1 MTHLV
6 ICGHGQGKA
15 GYDAGAVNRSLNIT
29 ESQKVRELAELMKQ
43 HATKTHFITDKN
55 VYDFG
60 NIASISKGYESV
72 TELHFNAFFSS
83 AFNGQAQG
91 TEVLIKDGFTPDETD
106 TALKNVLEKY
116 FKSRGFKFVDWLY
129 NANVMAQ
136 SGISYRLIEICFID
150 NEADMAIYEKNKH
163 VIAREL
169 MEVIEGRKISEN
181 QKPAP
186 KPTPKAQ
193 ASVNGLGIEQLATD
207 TVNGAYGNGE
217 ERKKKLGKLYDSVQ
231 IVINERY
238 KAISASESHRLLA
251 KEVLNGN
258 LGNGDNR
265 KKNLGS
271 YYNTVQGLINSGQVK

>member
-1 MTHLV
+1 MTQLV
-6 ICGHGQGKA
+6 ICGHGQGKT
-15 GYDAGAVNRSLNIT
+15 GYDVGAVNRSLNIT
-29 ESQKVRELAELMKQ
+29 EAQKVRELAELMKQ
-43 HATKTHFITDKN
+43 HATKSHFITDKN

-72 TELHFNAFFSS
+72 TELHFNS
-83 AFNGQAQG
+83 FNGQAQG
-91 TEVLIKDGFTPDETD
+91 TEVLIKDGFTSDETD

-116 FKSRGFKFVDWLY
+116 FKSRGFKFVGWLY
-129 NANVMAQ
+129 NANVMANT
-136 SGISYRLIEICFID
+136 GVSYRLIEVCFID
-150 NEADMAIYEKNKH
+150 NNTDMAIYEKNKY

-169 MEVIEGRKISEN
+169 MEVLEGRKIPEN
-181 QKPAP
+181 PKPAP

-238 KAISASESHRLLA
+238 KAINASESHRLLA

-258 LGNGDNR
+258 LGNGDER

-271 YYNTVQGLINSGQVK
+271 YYSTVQELINSSKVK

>member
-1 MTHLV
+1 MTQLV
-6 ICGHGQGKA
+6 ICGHGQGKS

-29 ESQKVRELAELMKQ
+29 EAQKVRELASLMKQ

-55 VYDFG
+55 VYDFR

-72 TELHFNAFFSS
+72 TELHFNS
-83 AFNGQAQG
+83 FNGQAQG
-91 TEVLIKDGFTPDETD
+91 TEVLIKDGFTPDSLD
-106 TALKNVLEKY
+106 IGLKNVLEKY
-116 FKSRGFKFVDWLY
+116 FKPRGFKFVDWLY
-129 NANVMAQ
+129 NANVMTGT
-136 SGISYRLIEICFID
+136 GISYRLLEICFID
-150 NEADMAIYEKNKH
+150 NNADMAIYEKNKH
-163 VIAREL
+163 VIALEL

-181 QKPAP
+181 T
-186 KPTPKAQ
+186 KPTPKPTQKPQ
-193 ASVNGLGIEQLATD
+193 ATGNVLGIEQLATD
-207 TVNGAYGNGE
+207 TVNGKYGNGD

-251 KEVLNGN
+251 KEVLKGN
-258 LGNGDNR
+258 LGNGDER

>member
-1 MTHLV
+1 MTQLV
-6 ICGHGQGKA
+6 ICGHGQGKT

-29 ESQKVRELAELMKQ
+29 EAQKVRELAGLMKQ
-43 HATKTHFITDKN
+43 YATNTHFITDKN
-55 VYDFG
+55 VYDFR

-72 TELHFNAFFSS
+72 TELHFNS
-83 AFNGQAQG
+83 FNGQAQG
-91 TEVLIKDGFTPDETD
+91 TEVLIKDGFKPDSLD
-106 TALKNVLEKY
+106 TGLKNVLEKY

-129 NANVMAQ
+129 NANVMANT
-136 SGISYRLIEICFID
+136 GISYRLIEVCFID
-150 NEADMAIYEKNKH
+150 NNTDMAIYEKNKDA
-163 VIAREL
+163 IAREL

-181 QKPAP
+181 PKPTP

-193 ASVNGLGIEQLATD
+193 VSVNGLGIEQLATN

-217 ERKKKLGKLYDSVQ
+217 ERKKNLGKLYDAVQ

-258 LGNGDNR
+258 LGNGDER